1 MQVAWIGLGLMGQP
15 MARNL
20 LRAGHSLTVWN
31 RTAARTQAL
40 VAEGARAAATPAAAA
55 AEAEVVFTCVSD
67 PPALQEVL
75 WGPQGVL
82 NGLRAGAVLVD
93 CSTVSPDLARRV
105 AEACAARGA
114 EFLEAPV
121 TGGTWGAE
129 RGELTFLL
137 AGSEQTIARVQPL
150 LDALGRQ
157 FFHCGPHGAAQT
169 IKLALNLLYALQVEG
184 LAEALALVR
193 AAGLPDERLLAPLAV
208 SMGRSPLLEVK
219 APLMASDHYPPS
231 FPLRLMHKDLG
242 LALDLANRLGV
253 ALPATA
259 VARELYSA
267 VRASLAEDADYAAIA
282 RFWPR
287 RPTPDTAD

>member
-31 RTAARTQAL
+31 RTVARAQAL
-40 VAEGARAAATPAAAA
+40 EAQGARRAATPAAAA
-55 AEAEVVFTCVSD
+55 AEVVFTCVSD

-82 NGLRAGAVLVD
+82 SGLRAGTVLVD
-93 CSTVSPDLARRV
+93 CSTVSPDLARSV

-129 RGELTFLL
+129 RGEFTFLL
-137 AGSEQTIARVQPL
+137 AGNEQAIARVQPL

-169 IKLALNLLYALQVEG
+169 VKLALNLLYALEVEG

-208 SMGRSPLLEVK
+208 SMGRSPLLDVK
-219 APLMASDHYPPS
+219 APLMARDDFPPS

-253 ALPATA
+253 PLPATA

-267 VRASLAEDADYAAIA
+267 VRGRLAEDADYAAVA

-287 RPTPDTAD
+287 RTPSGTVD

>member
-31 RTAARTQAL
+31 RTVARAQAL
-40 VAEGARAAATPAAAA
+40 EAQGARRAATPAAAA
-55 AEAEVVFTCVSD
+55 AGAEVVFTCVSD

-82 NGLRAGAVLVD
+82 SGLRAGTVLVD
-93 CSTVSPDLARRV
+93 CSTVSPDLARSV

-137 AGSEQTIARVQPL
+137 AGNEQAIARVQPL

-169 IKLALNLLYALQVEG
+169 VKLALNLLYALEVEG

-208 SMGRSPLLEVK
+208 SMGRSPLLDVK
-219 APLMASDHYPPS
+219 APLMARDDFPPS
-231 FPLRLMHKDLG
+231 FPLRLMHTDLG

-253 ALPATA
+253 PLPATA
-259 VARELYSA
+259 DAREHYSA
-267 VRASLAEDADYAAIA
+267 VRGRLAEDADYAAVA

-287 RPTPDTAD
+287 RTPSGTVD